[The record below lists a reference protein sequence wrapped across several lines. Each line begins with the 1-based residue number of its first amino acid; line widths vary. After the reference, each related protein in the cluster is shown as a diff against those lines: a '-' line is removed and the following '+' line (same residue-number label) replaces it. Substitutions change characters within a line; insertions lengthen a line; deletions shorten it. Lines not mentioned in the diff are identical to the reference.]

1 MCLKKYLDLCV
12 FAVLTKSRCQ
22 RVCTCHRQCSRCV
35 KIDNDANGSDGEVN
49 PNAPMRLREKIK
61 EPAKFTPSGV
71 REKRKVGNTRL
82 HETVMP

>member
-1 MCLKKYLDLCV
+1 M
-12 FAVLTKSRCQ
+12 
-22 RVCTCHRQCSRCV
+22 
-35 KIDNDANGSDGEVN
+35 KIDNDANGSDDEVN

-82 HETVMP
+82 HNALDPHWLLYMQFDVIRFMLTL